1 MRSWN
6 RCDTGLLPRWRY
18 RVEHVDTDSCGV
30 THFSRYASL
39 LETVLLETLE
49 SSGAG
54 LATLGVD
61 LVVTDLRIRYLAP
74 SRYRDVLLGAARIE
88 HVGAARL
95 HCWGALCRETLGGE
109 PDRLVDGEIRFASVS
124 GATGR
129 PVPLPA
135 SAREVWKG
143 LMPHA

>member
-1 MRSWN
+1 M
-6 RCDTGLLPRWRY
+6 TQGLLPRWRY
-18 RVEHVDTDSCGV
+18 RVEHVDTDSSGV

-49 SSGAG
+49 STGAG
-54 LATLGVD
+54 LVTLGVD
-61 LVVTDLRIRYLAP
+61 LVVTDLRVRYLAP
-74 SRYRDVLLGAARIE
+74 ARFRDVLLGTVCLE

-95 HCWGALCRETLGGE
+95 HCRGELFRETPGGE
-109 PDRLVDGEIRFASVS
+109 PDRLVAGEIRLASVS

-143 LMPHA
+143 LMSHA